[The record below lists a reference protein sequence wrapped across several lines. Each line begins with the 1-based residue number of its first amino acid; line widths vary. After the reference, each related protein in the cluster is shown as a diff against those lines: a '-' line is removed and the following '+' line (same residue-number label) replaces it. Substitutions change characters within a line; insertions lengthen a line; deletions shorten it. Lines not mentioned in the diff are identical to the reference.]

1 MLIGFCDW
9 TAEEDFL
16 FEPFEEEALVDG
28 DDDVEA
34 TEKGWFAEEEVVLPK
49 LCTVLLESVAK
60 FSVAAAAIAGR
71 PWLTLSVE
79 AFTLGITFE
88 ESSHVKLV
96 KSLSDSSSMSQNT
109 EMRTMHH
116 SIKNV
121 CICCISKGKLR

>member
-49 LCTVLLESVAK
+49 LCTVLLELVAK
-60 FSVAAAAIAGR
+60 FSVAAAIAGR

-109 EMRTMHH
+109 EMRTMHR